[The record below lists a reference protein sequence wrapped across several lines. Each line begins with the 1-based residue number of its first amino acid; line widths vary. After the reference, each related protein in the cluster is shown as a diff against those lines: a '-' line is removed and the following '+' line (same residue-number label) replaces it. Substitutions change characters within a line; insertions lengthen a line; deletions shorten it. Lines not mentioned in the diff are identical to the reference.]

1 VIIQNMRGKVS
12 NLTTRIVAE
21 KETGK
26 DLGKEELKL
35 NQLDLALK
43 YRDLDICVIPVH
55 SHSKIAAIDWKL
67 YETKMPSKDEI
78 KSWFTNNNNY
88 NIGIVLGKVS
98 SCFEIDIDGQG
109 GKTKFDQV
117 FQQLDPNLQSTI
129 KNTMRIVSPNGLKLL
144 FRFRSDEWPEGVK
157 TTKLWNGE
165 GDHDGI
171 ELRANGSYSL
181 GVGSIHPTGDIYSLA
196 HRSEFNPLTLLKSE
210 IEELV
215 YRINGHEEFEKYI
228 NYKGGPDEDDLEIV
242 QLGTLENNILIT
254 IANNARKYYRDGSK
268 NDFTLGFCGQLR
280 RLGVSYEDVYKIVY
294 IIDPADA
301 KNINRIKYIF
311 DCNSGRLAGK
321 RYLIRVL
328 KEQGLDDLEVLK
340 VIGELFSAI
349 EQLKKEQNKKKL
361 EEKEEYSRANKGS
374 IDDNLEAKFKI
385 VEKKPPADILY
396 NLARTTILEQ
406 FQDQDTGEIYA
417 VYEVK
422 RHKEV
427 HNMESAEFE
436 YFLRQQFEQDYEKQ
450 QNKYFKAK
458 KQAEI
463 RGEISEFLND
473 CKEIDLKI
481 YPHGIIISKE
491 HLRNTVQ
498 QLKAS
503 VTEKKKLYLRS
514 FYENGILRYDLM
526 DDKWRY
532 VEING
537 YDNSVKICEDSYQY
551 FKRYDNN
558 TSDGSSSHAQVEP
571 VIITEDNY
579 NEAKKIFD
587 NLIDSFNI
595 LSENE
600 STNDKK
606 LLLKVYWI
614 ALYFNTNP
622 KFPMPIP
629 CVSGP
634 YDAAKST
641 LLATIKYHVD
651 PVKPVTE
658 LLDNWGQQNDH
669 RRRGLVVS
677 RNYLTYFD
685 NMSHLTNEE
694 SDELCLYAT
703 GSKYQERKLHTNTDI
718 VKYHIQAN
726 IGYGGINDL
735 AKNPD
740 LLSRILHFELGEIKN
755 KIPFTLYWNQREIE
769 RPLILGYIFD
779 VIRRVILRYEKEKY
793 DKKIQTTHR
802 LADFAILGE
811 IIAQELGEK
820 TGRFMEIFQ
829 DVVAEEQNT
838 KAIENDSFAQILIQY
853 ILSKEYTDADRK
865 PITKWETI
873 PTSLHSEL
881 VNFARSKNYSIDG
894 DWDFPHSAVAL
905 GKKLTKLKLPLLQAG
920 IKIERK
926 EDRASSRWMIEI
938 VSSNKEESS
947 KVATG

>member
-1 VIIQNMRGKVS
+1 MRRKLS
-12 NLTTRIVAE
+12 NLTTRGVE

-35 NQLDLALK
+35 SQLDLALK

-55 SHSKIAAIDWKL
+55 YRTKIAAIDWKP
-67 YETKMPSKDEI
+67 YETKMSSKDEI
-78 KSWFTNNNNY
+78 KSWFTNNKNY

-109 GKTKFDQV
+109 GKAKFDQV
-117 FQQLDPNLQSTI
+117 FPQLDPNLQSAI
-129 KNTMRIVSPNGLKLL
+129 KNTMCIVSPNGLKLL
-144 FRFRSDEWPEGVK
+144 FRFRSEEWPEGIK

-181 GVGSIHPTGDIYSLA
+181 GIGSVNSTGATYTLA
-196 HRSEFNPLTLLKSE
+196 RGSEFNPLTLLKPE

-215 YRINGHEEFEKYI
+215 NKISDVEEFEIHVKKSDCDLDLDI
-228 NYKGGPDEDDLEIV
+228 VPLGVLEDDILV
-242 QLGTLENNILIT
+242 TL
-254 IANNARKYYRDGSK
+254 ANNAKKYYKDGSK

-280 RLGVSYEDVYKIVY
+280 RLGVRYEDVYKIVY
-294 IIDPADA
+294 VIDPSDV
-301 KNINRIKYIF
+301 KNINRIKYVF
-311 DCNSGRLAGK
+311 KSSKLAGK
-321 RYLIRVL
+321 KYLAKVL
-328 KEQGLDDLEVLK
+328 KEQGLDGLEILTATS
-340 VIGELFSAI
+340 ELFGLI
-349 EQLKKEQNKKKL
+349 EQLKKERNNKKP
-361 EEKEEYSRANKGS
+361 EENNKEQHTRANKAS
-374 IDDNLEAKFKI
+374 TDYDLEAKFKI

-417 VYEVK
+417 VYEV
-422 RHKEV
+422 RGHKEV

-436 YFLRQQFEQDYEKQ
+436 YFLRQQFEDDYEKQ

-458 KQAEI
+458 KEAEL
-463 RGEISEFLND
+463 RGQISEFLNN
-473 CKEIDLKI
+473 CKEIGLKI

-491 HLRNTVQ
+491 HLTNTVQ

-558 TSDGSSSHAQVEP
+558 ISGSGSHAQVEP
-571 VIITEDNY
+571 VIINNDNY
-579 NEAKKIFD
+579 NEAKKTFD

-600 STNDKK
+600 FANDKK

-614 ALYFNTNP
+614 AVHFNTNP

-629 CVSGP
+629 CASGP
-634 YDAAKST
+634 YGSAKST

-651 PVKPVTE
+651 PIKPVTE
-658 LLDNWGQQNDH
+658 LLDNWGQQNDQ
-669 RRRGLVVS
+669 RRRGLIVS

-726 IGYGGINDL
+726 IGYNGINDL

-740 LLSRILHFELGEIKN
+740 LLSRILHFELGEIEN
-755 KIPFTLYWNQREIE
+755 KIPFILYWKQREIE
-769 RPLILGYIFD
+769 RPVILGYIFYVAMK
-779 VIRRVILRYEKEKY
+779 VIRRYETEKQ
-793 DKKIQTTHR
+793 DKKIQQTNHR
-802 LADFAILGE
+802 LADFVILGE

-820 TGRFMEIFQ
+820 PGRFTEIFQ

-838 KAIENDSFAQILIQY
+838 KAIENDSFAQILIEY
-853 ILSKEYTDADRK
+853 IFSREYTDADRK
-865 PITKWETI
+865 PITKWETA

-881 VNFARSKNYSIDG
+881 TNFARSKNYKIDG
-894 DWDFPHSAVAL
+894 DWDFPHSPVAL
-905 GKKLTKLKLPLLQAG
+905 GKKFTKLKPALLQAG
-920 IKIERK
+920 IRIERK
-926 EDRASSRWMIEI
+926 EDRASTKWIIEI
-938 VSSNKEESS
+938 LDSNKEEGS
-947 KVATG
+947 KVATA